1 MTSSSFS
8 LFASDDH
15 LERRNAP
22 LLAIGTMGRPTH
34 MDDPLPRDPIVALKK
49 LKVEGNPLETMTVLG
64 WQIDTR
70 RLLIQLPSEKA
81 DIWDKELENLIRD
94 GDKGFA
100 TYTLQRSFPAQCTST
115 IGCTMS
121 LTEHAGAKPK

>member
-81 DIWDKELENLIRD
+81 DIWL
-94 GDKGFA
+94 G
-100 TYTLQRSFPAQCTST
+100 
-115 IGCTMS
+115 
-121 LTEHAGAKPK
+121 